1 MNRIAVISSWA
12 WIKVANNY
20 GALLQYYALQQ
31 YLTRKNNYV
40 FWIKWEFY
48 KRWKG
53 TRLDNVKLLL
63 RHPLIYL
70 SSYRC
75 HRTFLKF

>member
-40 FWIKWEFY
+40 FGLNGNFIKDGKELDWIMSSCCFV
-48 KRWKG
+48 
-53 TRLDNVKLLL
+53 THLS
-63 RHPLIYL
+63 IYL
-70 SSYRC
+70 HIDVIVHS
-75 HRTFLKF
+75 

>member
-48 KRWKG
+48 KRWNGPPGAERQKG
-53 TRLDNVKLLL
+53 GLYVDIK
-63 RHPLIYL
+63 
-70 SSYRC
+70 
-75 HRTFLKF
+75 RTEKNRESC